1 MRRLGIAVMV
11 FAVFAGIIRAEEET
25 AAPLAP
31 PNYYY
36 FEYAADSNKYLKDW
50 TKFLSAVMAQKAEG
64 APEFTFVSIYDAGL
78 PTYMGSFTDL
88 ILIGRKGT
96 AFKFSGK
103 AKDFLSKYY
112 PELTNYQFPENQKSQ
127 PIIGVLPDN
136 KIVIHSIYFAMV
148 DSDRNTLN
156 LYPNED
162 FNINVGPSLSIG
174 STVFGITA
182 TLFQNYNSS
191 LNGIIVSL
199 NHDAVE
205 FNGIAAGL
213 VNRAEFSRFCAMQAG
228 LSNYLGNSNGVNFQA
243 GVNNH
248 ANRSGG
254 VNLQFGLNN
263 ECDLSNG
270 FSLQAGVANSADGE
284 GFGIQIG
291 LLNDNGV
298 FYMPI
303 INIVF

>member
-1 MRRLGIAVMV
+1 
-11 FAVFAGIIRAEEET
+11 
-25 AAPLAP
+25 
-31 PNYYY
+31 
-36 FEYAADSNKYLKDW
+36 
-50 TKFLSAVMAQKAEG
+50 
-64 APEFTFVSIYDAGL
+64 
-78 PTYMGSFTDL
+78 
-88 ILIGRKGT
+88 
-96 AFKFSGK
+96 
-103 AKDFLSKYY
+103 
-112 PELTNYQFPENQKSQ
+112 
-127 PIIGVLPDN
+127 
-136 KIVIHSIYFAMV
+136 MV

-213 VNRAEFSRFCAMQAG
+213 VNRAEFSRFCAMQTG